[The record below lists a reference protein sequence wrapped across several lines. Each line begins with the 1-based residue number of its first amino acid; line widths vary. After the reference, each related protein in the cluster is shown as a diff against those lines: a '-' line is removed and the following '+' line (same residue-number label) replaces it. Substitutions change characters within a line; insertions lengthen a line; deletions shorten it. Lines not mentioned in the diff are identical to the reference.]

1 MQGNLFGRRWCFL
14 EGCLEILLRG
24 LCLREGS
31 GGFAERS
38 VFCYG
43 GAGQLRVEV
52 FCCRFSGSFREEK
65 RSCRER

>member
-14 EGCLEILLRG
+14 EGCLEILLG
-24 LCLREGS
+24 GSLCLRESS

-43 GAGQLRVEV
+43 GAGQLQGRG
-52 FCCRFSGSFREEK
+52 FLLPFFREL
-65 RSCRER
+65 